1 MVKAFTQSDQ
11 FLVELLRESDKEVF
25 NFLYDKYWDKLY
37 NIAFNRLRDRFEA
50 EEVVQD
56 IYTRLW
62 RNKEKLMIE
71 TEFSRYLSGAVKLEI
86 INRLAKRA
94 RILERAGQ
102 VAQRMYLVNDYDIHD
117 QLDLQYLLNDVDQTI
132 QALPEKCRI
141 VFMMSRKEHLSHSAI
156 AERLQISEKTVQKH
170 ITFALKNLR
179 EKYANLFYLL
189 LFLFFEK

>member
-1 MVKAFTQSDQ
+1 MVKTSTQSDQ
-11 FLVELLRESDKEVF
+11 YLVELLRANDSEAFSI
-25 NFLYDKYWDKLY
+25 LYDKYWDKLY
-37 NIAFNRLRDRFEA
+37 SIAFNRLQDRFEA

-62 RNKEKLMIE
+62 KNREKLVIE

-94 RILERAGQ
+94 RVLERVGQ

-117 QLDLQYLLNDVDQTI
+117 RIDLQRLLNDVDQTI
-132 QALPEKCRI
+132 QALPKKCRI
-141 VFMMSRKEHLSHSAI
+141 VFVMSRKEHLSHGAI

-170 ITFALKNLR
+170 ITFALRTLR